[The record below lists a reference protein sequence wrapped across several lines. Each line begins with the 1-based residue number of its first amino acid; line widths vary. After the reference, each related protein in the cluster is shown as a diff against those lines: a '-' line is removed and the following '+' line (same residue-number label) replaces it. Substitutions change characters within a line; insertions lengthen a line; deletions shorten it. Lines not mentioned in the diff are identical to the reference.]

1 MGAAKRLI
9 ASLGEKL
16 DRGRY
21 QVVSAGTTGSARRLV
36 GAMVGA
42 SVVKNEITAHAI
54 GTTALYPQV
63 RTIFEIGGQDSK
75 IILVEHG
82 VVVDYAMNTLCAA
95 GTGSFL
101 SSPTGWGWKWSS
113 SGRLR

>member
-1 MGAAKRLI
+1 ML
-9 ASLGEKL
+9 L
-16 DRGRY
+16 DRSRY

-82 VVVDYAMNTLCAA
+82 VVVDYAMIHFVRQGQARFCPAR
-95 GTGSFL
+95 
-101 SSPTGWGWKWSS
+101 PTGWGWRWSS